1 MFFPNQVRII
11 SISKGEKL
19 RMEENIYFKILELF
33 GNKGRHF
40 TTEDLARELGTS
52 KRTIYTHFASKNEM
66 IDKTIDFVFSEIMK
80 YDNSILES
88 NEYSFHE
95 KVEMF
100 FHNIPD
106 TYNISAIIR
115 HSDDL
120 QKYYPESW
128 KKLNNYLNNLWD
140 GVIQL
145 IESKKEQAKK
155 VNTVILRLILTETLR
170 KLLDYEFVAKNQISF
185 ESGSKAIYDIV
196 LYGIIK

>member
-1 MFFPNQVRII
+1 M
-11 SISKGEKL
+11 KGEEL
-19 RMEENIYFKILELF
+19 QMEENIYFKILELF
-33 GNKGRHF
+33 GNKGCHF
-40 TTEDLARELGTS
+40 TTEDLARKLGTS
-52 KRTIYTHFASKNEM
+52 KRTIYTHFSSKDEM
-66 IDKTIDFVFSEIMK
+66 IDKTIDFVFGEIMK

-88 NEYSFHE
+88 NEYSFQE
-95 KVEMF
+95 KLEMF
-100 FHNIPD
+100 FHNLPD

-128 KKLNNYLNNLWD
+128 RKLNTYLNNLWD

-145 IESKKEQAKK
+145 IESEKDKTNK

-185 ESGSKAIYDIV
+185 DSGSKAMYDIV
-196 LYGIIK
+196 LYGIFKRNDSQKKE